1 MSAGTSRSTGGG
13 SRLVYQPALDGVRA
27 LAVIVVLLFHAGV
40 PGFDG
45 GYLGVSVFFTL
56 SGYLITSLLVR
67 EHDQS
72 GRIDL
77 AAFYGRRMRRLLP
90 ASVVTVALIVVASW
104 ATDWFEGVSNLRAHV
119 LGSLFQVA
127 NWVFLAGDGSYQELL
142 EESAGASSPLEHFW
156 SLAIEEQFY
165 WVWPMVMLG
174 AFAVVRGRRGQ
185 IVFVGA
191 FTALSMVAAPFVAVV
206 WGADAAYWATP
217 ARLAEILV
225 GALLAVVLNER
236 IVPQRAAALAPAAL
250 VALGACVVLFPTA
263 GGPAYSG
270 ALPLIAVGSGALLL
284 GLQAEGPVREVLSN
298 GVLVW
303 IGKVSYGIYLFHWP
317 IYVVLDADRAGF
329 DGVPLVLVRLALT
342 VAIAAVSY
350 YLFELPIRHTSRVE
364 FPPTIVGAAVATSV
378 TAVAAVVLVPTAL
391 GDYWQ
396 TDTDDVEAAAIVVD
410 DTPLVPLATVPP
422 TTVAPTTP
430 PASVPP
436 TTHAGETPPATVAP
450 APTTSTTTTL
460 PPIPEL
466 ARPVRALVVGDST
479 AESIGGG
486 LISWAA
492 ANPDLAQVETEVERG
507 CGVLRG
513 GDRKPRDWEAVPERC
528 DDWVTSRVPAQ
539 AEALTPDVVVLMIS
553 SWDVLDRRWDGESV
567 LTPLDDEYTER
578 LATDYRTLL
587 AELADAGVGSVVW
600 VEPPVPNPLWM
611 SGTTGQADPARHAAV
626 GEVITGLATEFPAL
640 RMLPFDDWHAAVGYD
655 TDRDARPDGVHWTP
669 EVSLSISDT
678 YLGEQVVRAALGL
691 PFEGIDT

>member
-1 MSAGTSRSTGGG
+1 MGAGTSRSTGGG

-72 GRIDL
+72 GRIAL

-165 WVWPMVMLG
+165 WVWPMVIFG
-174 AFAVVRGRRGQ
+174 AFRVVRGRRGQ
-185 IVFVGA
+185 IGFVGA
-191 FTALSMVAAPFVAVV
+191 ITAVSMAAAPFVAVV

-217 ARLAEILV
+217 ARLAEILL
-225 GALLAVVLNER
+225 GALLAVVLNGR
-236 IVPQRAAALAPAAL
+236 TVPQRAAALAPAAL

-263 GGPAYSG
+263 GGPAYNG
-270 ALPLIAVGSGALLL
+270 ALPLIALGSGALLL
-284 GLQAEGPVREVLSN
+284 GLQADGPVRDVLSI
-298 GVLVW
+298 GVFVW

-329 DGVPLVLVRLALT
+329 DGAPLVLARLTLT
-342 VAIAAVSY
+342 VVIAALSY
-350 YLFELPIRHTSRVE
+350 YLFELPIRHTRRVE
-364 FPPTIVGAAVATSV
+364 FPPTLVGSLVATSA
-378 TAVAAVVLVPTAL
+378 TAVAAFWLVPTAL

-410 DTPLVPLATVPP
+410 DTPLVPLVTVPP
-422 TTVAPTTP
+422 TTVASPTTSAPPTTATGDSTP
-430 PASVPP
+430 PASTTP
-436 TTHAGETPPATVAP
+436 TTT
-450 APTTSTTTTL
+450 TTTTL

-528 DDWVTSRVPAQ
+528 DDWVASRVPAQ
-539 AEALTPDVVVLMIS
+539 AEALAPDVVVLMIS
-553 SWDVLDRRWDGESV
+553 SWDVLDRRWDGETV
-567 LTPLDDEYTER
+567 LTPLDGEYTER
-578 LATDYRTLL
+578 LAADYRTLL
-587 AELADAGVGSVVW
+587 TDLAEAGVGSVVW
-600 VEPPVPNPLWM
+600 VEPAVPNPLWM
-611 SGTTGQADPARHAAV
+611 SGTTGQADPVRHAAV
-626 GEVITGLATEFPAL
+626 SELIAELTAEFPAL
-640 RMLPFDDWHAAVGYD
+640 RMLPFAEWHTTVGYD

-669 EVSLSISDT
+669 EVSLSISDG

-691 PFEGIDT
+691 PFEGVDA